1 MKIKRIRQMSIA
13 GIGIEA
19 LWVVCFMIVF
29 GQPKTSIAGIVI
41 WALSLAGLIFS
52 THIIGIYVR

>member
-13 GIGIEA
+13 GIGIEV
-19 LWVVCFMIVF
+19 LWTICFVVVF
-29 GQPKTSIAGIVI
+29 GQPNSSIAGIGI

-52 THIIGIYVR
+52 THIIVEYVR